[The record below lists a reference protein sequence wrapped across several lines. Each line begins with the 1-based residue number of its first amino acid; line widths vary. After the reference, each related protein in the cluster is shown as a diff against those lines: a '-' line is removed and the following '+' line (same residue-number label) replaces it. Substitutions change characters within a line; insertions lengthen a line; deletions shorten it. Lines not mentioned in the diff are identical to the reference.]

1 MAIETTG
8 RSGSI
13 AVLSGD
19 RVLRHQNLN
28 VNQRTAATLAPAIA
42 ATFLWARESRQF
54 PDLIAIADGPGSF
67 TGLRIGVTTAK
78 TLGYSLGLPIVAVD
92 SVAAIAAAAFDD
104 CATYDSLL
112 VGLNA
117 YRQQVFAGEFHRSD
131 LLPNLEKI
139 PQTWT
144 AHPDTVDVLED
155 HSWQQRLDN
164 RCGTTGVTGDIQP
177 LARFADLRID
187 RQCDAIG
194 VGLLGIR
201 AALRGEFVDALK
213 LVPRYLKL
221 SAAEEKAAAK
231 FG

>member
-1 MAIETTG
+1 MAIESTG

-19 RVLRHQNLN
+19 QVLRYQNLN
-28 VNQRTAATLAPAIA
+28 ANQRTAATLAPAIA
-42 ATFLWARESRQF
+42 ATLQWARESERF
-54 PDLIAIADGPGSF
+54 PDFIAIASGPGSF

-92 SVAAIAAAAFDD
+92 SLAAIAAAAFHH
-104 CATYDSLL
+104 CATYDCLL
-112 VGLNA
+112 VGLDA
-117 YRQQVFAGEFHRSD
+117 YRQQVFAGEFRRSD
-131 LLPNLEKI
+131 LLPNIEKI
-139 PQTWT
+139 PQGWT
-144 AHPDTVDVLED
+144 AQPDTVAVLED
-155 HSWQQRLDN
+155 PIWRQRLEN
-164 RCGTTGVTGDIQP
+164 RSTSTGVAGDIQP
-177 LARFADLRID
+177 LSGYAELRID

-201 AALRGEFVDALK
+201 AALRGEFVDALS